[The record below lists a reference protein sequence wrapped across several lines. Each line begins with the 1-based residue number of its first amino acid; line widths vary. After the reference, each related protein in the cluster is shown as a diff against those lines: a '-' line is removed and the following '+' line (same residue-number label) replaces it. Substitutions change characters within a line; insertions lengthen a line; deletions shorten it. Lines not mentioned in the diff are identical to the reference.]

1 MRESST
7 TFEIETYERCKRHA
21 YRPRDAKG
29 FISFI
34 DVLDA
39 QRQLSQVQAQF
50 VQAQTQVET
59 DLVALYKAL
68 GGGWQSAA

>member
-1 MRESST
+1 MPLALHDVDLARECYS
-7 TFEIETYERCKRHA
+7 
-21 YRPRDAKG
+21 KG

-34 DVLDA
+34 AVLDA
-39 QRQLSQVQAQF
+39 QRQLAQLKAQF

-68 GGGWQSAA
+68 GGGWQEAA